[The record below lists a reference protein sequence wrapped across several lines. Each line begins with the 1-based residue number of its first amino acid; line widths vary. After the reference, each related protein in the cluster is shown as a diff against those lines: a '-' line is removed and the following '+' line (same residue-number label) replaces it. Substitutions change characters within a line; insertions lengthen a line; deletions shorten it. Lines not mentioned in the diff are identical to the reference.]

1 MDAPAGASRP
11 PLVDELDLWV
21 TATDLDGLPLPLQF
35 WNARA
40 DERRYASRYHFRY
53 APQDDADDFDADANG
68 FLAFA
73 SRCTSSFPFAFPP
86 MTLEHLGRF
95 HQHVPQS
102 DWSRFYRDYAR
113 AQPDF
118 PQRSFSDGGI
128 LDNKPFSYATGSLV
142 GRHAL
147 LPVDRKLIFVEPDPA
162 VAGAGGAAARDWNA
176 LAVTQVAVLGIPRNE
191 AIRSDIQSVIVRNR
205 AIERVR
211 EIVRLVGNEGDERA
225 KVRAVATEVPSAAW
239 GAKWLS
245 ETIRDGDWGPSY
257 GLYHRLKVRG
267 VVDYLAELVVRAAGL
282 DPDSDDLV
290 AAHYLVRAWKE
301 GGYAEEPEGAK
312 QPENQLL
319 LQFSHPYRWRRVA
332 FVIQKVKQLRS
343 RDPAVVK
350 EVFTGCGLER
360 HEVDRSELASIVEAL
375 MPRLSRAQEV
385 LYGADRELAARDGPL
400 AAALATLGVGRAEL
414 NAILD
419 GRSDA
424 EMKAAAEALLGRVSA
439 EAFAAA
445 TKVVESVL
453 GLATAEAARLVTEA
467 LGEHVSKRKP
477 PGPEAPLADAVAY
490 ALRFYYDAFEAYD
503 LLLFPL
509 EYGTQLGET
518 NPVEIIRISPR
529 DANRR
534 SEVPAEARALRG
546 ASIGHF
552 GAFFDLEWRKHDMLW
567 GRLNAAEC
575 LIGALVPPDQAGPLI
590 DEAHEI
596 IAREFFDAEQPGS
609 TGTGLDRLRRYDPP
623 VCPGKPA
630 TLTVLDRA
638 AAVTGEVVDGIL
650 GRDGDG
656 AARRIATAWSA
667 LRAAMRPNPG
677 GRRAVAKVFRV
688 LFRSRAF
695 RLLVLF
701 WAALV
706 ATGIG
711 LIAAGPSTRAAG
723 AVLAGIFLFFGAVA
737 VAAVWLAVA
746 KVRKAIES
754 RVGRFVFGD
763 SP

>member
-1 MDAPAGASRP
+1 VRSPTSRS
-11 PLVDELDLWV
+11 DRS
-21 TATDLDGLPLPLQF
+21 AT
-35 WNARA
+35 
-40 DERRYASRYHFRY
+40 
-53 APQDDADDFDADANG
+53 
-68 FLAFA
+68 
-73 SRCTSSFPFAFPP
+73 
-86 MTLEHLGRF
+86 
-95 HQHVPQS
+95 
-102 DWSRFYRDYAR
+102 
-113 AQPDF
+113 
-118 PQRSFSDGGI
+118 
-128 LDNKPFSYATGSLV
+128 
-142 GRHAL
+142 
-147 LPVDRKLIFVEPDPA
+147 VDRKLIFVEPDPA

-552 GAFFDLEWRKHDMLW
+552 GAFFDLARDHRARVLRRGAARLDRHRPGPAAPLRPAGVPRKARDADGARPG
-567 GRLNAAEC
+567 GRGDGRGGRRNPRPRRRWSGAQDRNGVVGPPGGDAAEPGRPARGGEGLPRAVPLARVPAPRPLLGRARRDRDRADRRRPVDTRRRRSPGGHLPLLRRGGGRGC
-575 LIGALVPPDQAGPLI
+575 VARGREGAQGD
-590 DEAHEI
+590 
-596 IAREFFDAEQPGS
+596 REPRRA
-609 TGTGLDRLRRYDPP
+609 LRLRRLALR
-623 VCPGKPA
+623 GG
-630 TLTVLDRA
+630 A
-638 AAVTGEVVDGIL
+638 AAAGE
-650 GRDGDG
+650 
-656 AARRIATAWSA
+656 
-667 LRAAMRPNPG
+667 
-677 GRRAVAKVFRV
+677 GRRGAR
-688 LFRSRAF
+688 
-695 RLLVLF
+695 
-701 WAALV
+701 
-706 ATGIG
+706 
-711 LIAAGPSTRAAG
+711 TR
-723 AVLAGIFLFFGAVA
+723 
-737 VAAVWLAVA
+737 
-746 KVRKAIES
+746 
-754 RVGRFVFGD
+754 
-763 SP
+763 